1 MNKRIK
7 EITLLAIATSI
18 LIVQEFL
25 LSVLPNIQLTTL
37 LILVYT
43 YVFGYRKTSLI
54 VTVHVI
60 VDNLVFGS
68 IGMVATWVPMLIGW
82 QMIVGI
88 FWLISRRTDHILV
101 YAVSAYVFGHLYGL
115 VFVPFQAILLNVNVQ
130 TYLLADLPFQ
140 VIMGI
145 SNFIA
150 VLWLFNPLK
159 DYLKLLY
166 TYYI

>member
-43 YVFGYRKTSLI
+43 YVFGYRKTALI
-54 VTVHVI
+54 VSVHVI

-68 IGMVATWVPMLIGW
+68 IGMISTWLPMLIAW
-82 QMIVGI
+82 HMIVGL
-88 FWLISRRTDHILV
+88 FWLIRKRTENIGI

-115 VFVPFQAILLNVNVQ
+115 VFVPFQAIILHVDVQ
-130 TYLLADLPFQ
+130 AYLLADLPFQ

-145 SNFIA
+145 TNFIT

-166 TYYI
+166 THYI